1 MGVASE
7 VVPVRDV
14 VLDRD
19 ARASRPSAS
28 YVAGRR
34 RNSSSFDLVIV
45 GDPQE
50 ARRFVTELNVDS
62 GDPVRRVVAVVP
74 LANTEDLERAVTA
87 ERPQGIVLLDP
98 VAPGE
103 HLTSVAALCRRFGLS
118 LQVGAAGLGDD
129 QVAVLLAGDHPLL
142 AVHPETARPR
152 PYRYK
157 RLLDVTVAAGLL
169 VVLAPFLAVVALLTK
184 LGSPGPVLYVSWR
197 VGVGETTFPCY
208 KFRTMVVNAD
218 VMQEE
223 LESRNE
229 ADGCLF
235 KIKDDPRI
243 TPTGRFLRRTSLDEL
258 PQLFN
263 VLRGDMSLVG
273 PRPLP
278 LRDVALMAPEHRCR
292 HAVLP
297 GLTGLWQ
304 VSRRGSLKARHMMR
318 LDLEYIRTWS
328 LALDLRILL
337 QSVAVV
343 FRGRGGY

>member
-1 MGVASE
+1 M
-7 VVPVRDV
+7 VPVRDV

-19 ARASRPSAS
+19 ARAFRPSVS
-28 YVAGRR
+28 HVAGRR
-34 RNSSSFDLVIV
+34 KNASSLDVVIV
-45 GDPQE
+45 GDAIE
-50 ARRFVTELNVDS
+50 ARRFVTDLKTDS
-62 GDPVRRVVAVVP
+62 TDPSRRVVAVVP
-74 LANTEDLERAVTA
+74 PASTEDLERVVTA
-87 ERPQGIVLLDP
+87 ERPQVVVLLDP
-98 VAPGE
+98 AIPGE
-103 HLTSVAALCRRFGLS
+103 HLSSIADLCRRYGLS

-129 QVAVLLAGDHPLL
+129 HVAVLPGEERPLL
-142 AVHPETARPR
+142 AVHPKTAHPR
-152 PYRYK
+152 PYRAK
-157 RLLDVTVAAGLL
+157 RLLDVVVAAGLL
-169 VVLAPFLAVVALLTK
+169 VVLAPFLGVVALLTK
-184 LGSPGPVLYVSWR
+184 LGSPGPVFYVSWR
-197 VGVGETTFPCY
+197 VGVGETAFPCY

-235 KIKDDPRI
+235 KIKEDPRI

-278 LRDVALMAPEHRCR
+278 LRDVALMAPEHRRR

-304 VSRRGSLKARHMMR
+304 VTRRGSLKARHMME

-328 LALDLRILL
+328 LALDVRILL
-337 QSVAVV
+337 RSVGVV